1 MRLYINTY
9 AVHPLPVEGDHCVR
23 GVAQQ
28 KALVLP
34 VVRGALVKISINLKF
49 EFSNFSLC
57 RKMYFDRN

>member
-1 MRLYINTY
+1 M
-9 AVHPLPVEGDHCVR
+9 R